1 MMSTQSDRA
10 TRPAQPKI
18 SARLGIAATMLTVF
32 LVGCGESKVAQ
43 CNKLI
48 AVVNKGQQISQS
60 IKGMDAPAMKK
71 LSGDLSGLSKEI
83 GAVEVADESLKGFQG
98 RFSKIYSDLSTASS
112 KVGAALEEME
122 KTKKPTPDS
131 LKRLKQLQEDVTSAS
146 KMGESAA
153 KDESSLV
160 KEVNTYCSAK

>member
-1 MMSTQSDRA
+1 MMSTQSDRPN
-10 TRPAQPKI
+10 RRSRSI
-18 SARLGIAATMLTVF
+18 LSAPLGLTATMLTVF

-48 AVVNKGQQISQS
+48 AVVNKGQQISQG

-71 LSGDLSGLSKEI
+71 LSSDLSGLSKEI

-98 RFSKIYSDLSTASS
+98 RFAKIYGDLSTASS

-122 KTKKPTPDS
+122 KTKKPTADS

-146 KMGESAA
+146 KMGEAAA
-153 KDESSLV
+153 KDESGLV